1 MSSAGAY
8 LDPPRATSCQQPATI
23 VDPAQELSHHKIMR
37 DAQVERQQAEAERAK
52 QEARELR
59 QYRKSLVF
67 RVRTASRPVACSVN
81 LRRWG
86 RNKLACCPCPIELA
100 CGRSASLRSP
110 LQHRP

>member
-1 MSSAGAY
+1 VLRLVSSP
-8 LDPPRATSCQQPATI
+8 LRLSTQRKSCHTTKSC
-23 VDPAQELSHHKIMR
+23 ESH
-37 DAQVERQQAEAERAK
+37 AQVERQQAEAERAK